1 MVRRGRGD
9 RISFRLSDFQA
20 LCENSRSWARF
31 DVPSRV
37 RVRMSAVGRSVV
49 PTRQA
54 MRSGVTFPNWPRAA
68 FSRATRFACSM
79 PCSSSRHGLSGRI
92 SLQFQL
98 VSNHTGL
105 QVNRRVRSF
114 FREHANRKSH
124 RSARAR
130 LFLSRHLPNW
140 AERNSACKVS
150 LLGRPHWSQL
160 GKMPSLWS
168 RQVCNAERGGLDKEI
183 ARKRNRDE
191 SSGVTGRVKG
201 YRRMG

>member
-1 MVRRGRGD
+1 MARRGRA
-9 RISFRLSDFQA
+9 IANHSDGRTSKHFA
-20 LCENSRSWARF
+20 KTLGHGRVVCTLACACAR
-31 DVPSRV
+31 V
-37 RVRMSAVGRSVV
+37 SAVGRSVV
-49 PTRQA
+49 RTRQA

-79 PCSSSRHGLSGRI
+79 PCSSSHHALSGCI

-98 VSNHTGL
+98 VSKHTGL
-105 QVNRRVRSF
+105 QVNRCVRNFFVSTPTAKVTARV
-114 FREHANRKSH
+114 
-124 RSARAR
+124 RAR

-168 RQVCNAERGGLDKEI
+168 RQVCNAEGGGLDKES
-183 ARKRNRDE
+183 ARKRNRDA
-191 SSGVTGRVKG
+191 SSGVTIRV
-201 YRRMG
+201 